1 MSTDIDVATVHG
13 IVITY
18 NPEKKLFLARVGGR
32 DIKKSSQH
40 QVEKVISR
48 FVRGGE
54 RVKGVILSYSWRN
67 VIVRP
72 IEIVG
77 LRGSKVQ
84 YRAGEYM
91 ESEDA
96 SSVFAHDEN
105 LIAEAKA
112 LEKEHDNWLGR
123 WESLVKRAKNVDP
136 ESLR

>member
-1 MSTDIDVATVHG
+1 MSEDINVANVHG
-13 IVITY
+13 IAISY
-18 NPEKKLFLARVGGR
+18 NPEKKQFLARVGGR

-54 RVKGVILSYSWRN
+54 RIKGVILHYGWRT
-67 VIVRP
+67 VTVKS

-84 YRAGEYM
+84 YRDGEYL

-96 SSVFAHDEN
+96 SSVFAHDEK
-105 LIAEAKA
+105 LVAYAKA
-112 LEKEHDNWLGR
+112 LEQEHDNWLGR
-123 WESLVKRAKNVDP
+123 WESLVKKAKNVDP